1 MAKGNIIFLLV
12 YFILAAGMVIKL
24 WKKIRQFHVTEEYFL
39 LLVAGTGGMLLGRSA
54 EAVLTMACFLLGK
67 WVEQWILQ
75 RKEIPFDEGESENR
89 SLWFALFAVLVMI
102 LPARVLPA
110 HDIDLW
116 MYRGLILFVLACPM
130 SVAKGS
136 ALVHFCSRKAA
147 EKQGICWRQDACLE
161 ALWEVDNFLVDPAWI
176 QETGKDGKNVIEWL
190 EAHNK
195 EIICL
200 GEDPEELLPEEEWEE
215 TVAFVGMAE
224 TAILN
229 PTLWKKVD
237 FRIVMEETGLLQE
250 TEIRLSY
257 GEPRQLIRAME
268 LSRKVGNVVKQN
280 RVFDL
285 GMKILFAVSALLGLV
300 SMVDAILLVIGIM
313 LINMLRSF
321 WMLKDPE

>member
-1 MAKGNIIFLLV
+1 MAKGNMMFLLI

-24 WKKIRQFHVTEEYFL
+24 GKRIRQFHVMEEYFL
-39 LLVAGTGGMLLGRSA
+39 LLVAGTGGMLLGRYA
-54 EAVLTMACFLLGK
+54 EAVVTMACFLLGK
-67 WVEQWILQ
+67 WLEQWILR
-75 RKEIPFDEGESENR
+75 RKEIPFDERESENR

-110 HDIDLW
+110 HDMDLW
-116 MYRGLILFVLACPM
+116 MYRGLILLVVACPM
-130 SVAKGS
+130 SIANGS
-136 ALVHFCSRKAA
+136 VLVHFLGRKAA

-161 ALWEVDNFLVDPAWI
+161 TLWEVDNFLVDPAWM
-176 QETGKDGKNVIEWL
+176 QETGEDGKNVIQWL

-195 EIICL
+195 EIIRL
-200 GEDPEELLPEEEWEE
+200 GEDPEELFPEEEWEE
-215 TVAFVGMAE
+215 TIAFVGMAE

-229 PTLWKKVD
+229 PFIWEKVD
-237 FRIVMEETGLLQE
+237 CRITMEETGLLQE
-250 TEIRLSY
+250 AEIRLPY

-285 GMKILFAVSALLGLV
+285 GMKILFAVFALLGLV

-321 WMLKDPE
+321 WMMKDPE